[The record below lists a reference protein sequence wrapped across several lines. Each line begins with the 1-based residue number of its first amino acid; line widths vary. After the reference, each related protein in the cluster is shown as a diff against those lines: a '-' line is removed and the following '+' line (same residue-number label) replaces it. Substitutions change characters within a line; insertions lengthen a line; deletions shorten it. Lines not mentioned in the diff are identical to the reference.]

1 MKRTKILVVGA
12 GPVGVIAAYRLAQA
26 GIDVALMEADAYP
39 REDMRAS
46 TLHPPTLAMLDE
58 LGVLAPL
65 EAQGLRAP
73 VYHYRNRKTGNTLAF
88 DMGEL
93 SDLTPYPYRLQCE
106 QFKITRLLTKLIADS
121 PKGQMLFQRR
131 LLGFE
136 QDAEGV
142 TARFE
147 APFEIETW
155 RADYLIGADG
165 ANSIVRKWLDIP
177 FEGFTYPEKFLT
189 LSTEYPIE
197 RHIPDLATVNYVADP
212 DEWCVLLKVP
222 QFWRVLVPVTDD
234 RSDEDIVS
242 DANKTAIFSRLVGP
256 EIAATLQTQ
265 HRTIYRVHQRVA
277 ERYRDG
283 RVMLAGDAAHLNN
296 PLGGFGMNSGVHDA
310 WNLCSKLIEICQ
322 GGPEVDANA
331 LLDRYERQRRTVMME
346 FVQTQ
351 TIKNKQAMESSSGDV
366 TAMEQELAGL
376 LNDEEGRRI
385 YLKRQAML
393 SSLEREAAIP

>member
-26 GIDVALMEADAYP
+26 GLEVALLEADAFP

-46 TLHPPTLAMLDE
+46 TLHPPTLAMLNE
-58 LGVLAPL
+58 LGVLDPL
-65 EAQGLRAP
+65 DAQGLRAP
-73 VYHYRNRKTGNTLAF
+73 VYHYRNRRTGKVLSF
-88 DMGEL
+88 DMGEI

-106 QFKITRLLTKLIADS
+106 QFKITRLLTDLIAKA
-121 PKGQMLFQRR
+121 PGAQMLFQRR
-131 LLGFE
+131 LIAFE
-136 QDAEGV
+136 QDADGV

-147 APFEIETW
+147 APYEIETW
-155 RADYLIGADG
+155 RADYMIGADG

-189 LSTEYPIE
+189 LSTEYPLE
-197 RHIPDLATVNYVADP
+197 THIPNLATVNYVADP

-222 QFWRVLVPVTDD
+222 KFWRVLVPVTDE
-234 RSDEDIVS
+234 RSDEELVS
-242 DANKTAIFSRLVGP
+242 DENKTAIFTGLVGA
-256 EIAATLQTQ
+256 EAAATLVTQ

-277 ERYRDG
+277 ENYRKG

-310 WNLCSKLIEICQ
+310 WNLCGKLIEIFQQ
-322 GGPEVDANA
+322 GGDPDT
-331 LLDRYERQRRTVMME
+331 LLDLYERQRRTVMME
-346 FVQTQ
+346 FVQAQ
-351 TIKNKQAMESSSGDV
+351 TIKNKQAMESSHGDE
-366 TAMEQELAGL
+366 TAMEKELAGL
-376 LNDEEGRRI
+376 LADDDARRA

-393 SSLEREAAIP
+393 SSLEREAAIS